1 MPDLVSEAKQ
11 IEIFVFLDFF
21 MKRELFL
28 REIHTYLIPTYL
40 PSTNYLPTYLF
51 TYYLP
56 TYLPTFNKGDL

>member
-1 MPDLVSEAKQ
+1 
-11 IEIFVFLDFF
+11 

-28 REIHTYLIPTYL
+28 REIHTYLVPTYL